1 MNRIEF
7 METLSRLLLDI
18 PEEDRIDALKYYN
31 DYFDD
36 AGSENEQNVIEEL
49 ESPEKVAMKIKADR
63 EDTGTTEEYDTDTGK
78 GRQKE
83 LQIPNTRLRRI
94 RKIHISIIRRTDPEM
109 KKIIKYTRI
118 MEAMSMES
126 VRRISR
132 GRING

>member
-1 MNRIEF
+1 MTQI
-7 METLSRLLLDI
+7 
-18 PEEDRIDALKYYN
+18 
-31 DYFDD
+31 
-36 AGSENEQNVIEEL
+36 L
-49 ESPEKVAMKIKADR
+49 E
-63 EDTGTTEEYDTDTGK
+63 K

-126 VRRISR
+126 VRRIRR